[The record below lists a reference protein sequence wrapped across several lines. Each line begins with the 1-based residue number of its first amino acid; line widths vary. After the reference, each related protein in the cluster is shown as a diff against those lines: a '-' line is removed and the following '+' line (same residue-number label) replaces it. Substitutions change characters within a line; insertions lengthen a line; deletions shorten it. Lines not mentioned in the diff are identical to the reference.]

1 MEKVQEELKRESQ
14 LQDPHI
20 TGQFT
25 RETSRSTHWSEL
37 GVGQIQQPEG
47 RYKADE
53 FARHVLRRSDAALDH
68 ATSIVSTVFRMARRM
83 GRLNLSSLNHCAR
96 TLVGS
101 MLDHPNALMW
111 TLRTKRSSGHV
122 YRRSVGCAV
131 YSIALGQKLRYE
143 KDMLAELALGGL
155 LLDIGKIA
163 VPVPILAKPGAL
175 SATERMMAQRHVDRG
190 FELMQSNGVASE
202 RVSEMVLGHHERL
215 DGSGYPQRMCGTEI
229 PIFARIAAI
238 VDTFDALTVDRPY
251 AMSLSPHAGLRRL
264 DADRGFKFDGAL
276 VDQFLGALGAYPTG
290 TWVKLADGSVGIVC
304 VQSPDDPL
312 RPRIAIFLD
321 PDDQPLSSLQW
332 FEPDDPTEIAETLAP
347 ASQPAD
353 AGRLERTLQVG
364 LYPG

>member
-1 MEKVQEELKRESQ
+1 MEKVQEELKRVTK
-14 LQDPHI
+14 LRDARI

-25 RETSRSTHWSEL
+25 REFSRPTHWWDL

-47 RYKADE
+47 SYQADE

-68 ATSIVSTVFRMARRM
+68 ATSIVSIVFRIARRM
-83 GRLNLSSLNHCAR
+83 GRLNLNALNRCAG
-96 TLVGS
+96 TLVDN

-111 TLRTKRSSGHV
+111 TLRTKPISGHL

-131 YSIALGQKLRYE
+131 YSIALGRNLRYE

-175 SATERMMAQRHVDRG
+175 SSAERLMARRHVDRG
-190 FELMQSNGVASE
+190 FELMQANGLASE
-202 RVSEMVLGHHERL
+202 QVSEMVFGHHERL
-215 DGSGYPQRMCGTEI
+215 DGSGYPQRICGTEI

-264 DADRGFKFDGAL
+264 IEDRGFKFDGAL
-276 VDQFLGALGAYPTG
+276 VDQFLCALGVYPTG
-290 TWVKLADGSVGIVC
+290 TWVKLVDGSVGIVYM
-304 VQSPDDPL
+304 QTPDDPL

-321 PDDQPLSSLQW
+321 PDAQPLTSLQW
-332 FEPDDPTEIAETLAP
+332 FEPNDPAEIVETLSP

-353 AGRLERTLQVG
+353 ASRLERTLQVG
-364 LYPG
+364 LYAG

>member
-1 MEKVQEELKRESQ
+1 MEKVQEELKRESE
-14 LQDPHI
+14 LRDPHI

-25 RETSRSTHWSEL
+25 RETARSTHWSEL

-68 ATSIVSTVFRMARRM
+68 ATSIISTVFRMARRM

-96 TLVGS
+96 TLVDS

-163 VPVPILAKPGAL
+163 DLWRYSPSREPSVPLNGSWPNVTWTADSSSCNRMASPL
-175 SATERMMAQRHVDRG
+175 SECPRWCLGTMSDSMAAATPNECAEPKFQY
-190 FELMQSNGVASE
+190 LPAS
-202 RVSEMVLGHHERL
+202 
-215 DGSGYPQRMCGTEI
+215 
-229 PIFARIAAI
+229 
-238 VDTFDALTVDRPY
+238 
-251 AMSLSPHAGLRRL
+251 RRL
-264 DADRGFKFDGAL
+264 
-276 VDQFLGALGAYPTG
+276 
-290 TWVKLADGSVGIVC
+290 WI
-304 VQSPDDPL
+304 
-312 RPRIAIFLD
+312 
-321 PDDQPLSSLQW
+321 
-332 FEPDDPTEIAETLAP
+332 
-347 ASQPAD
+347 
-353 AGRLERTLQVG
+353 RLML
-364 LYPG
+364 

>member
-14 LQDPHI
+14 LRDPHI

-37 GVGQIQQPEG
+37 GVGQIQQPDG

-202 RVSEMVLGHHERL
+202 GVSEMVLGHHERL